1 MVAIDVAVAFLHPL
15 AVIALACLWTLRILR
30 NEYRPHLPDEDVSAD
45 ELTEQDT
52 TAGDAEGV
60 QS

>member
-30 NEYRPHLPDEDVSAD
+30 REYKPHLPDEDAVSED
-45 ELTEQDT
+45 VEHQDVS
-52 TAGDAEGV
+52 GVEDVEGA
-60 QS
+60 